1 VAVAAGLA
9 SMDMPIPHVAA
20 WEWANWKFPK
30 PVVAGDTIYARWTLT
45 QKRAPVGGS
54 RTSIAV
60 WRVDVHTADGAL
72 CAEGEVGASV
82 FRAAAAPVR
91 QPADA
96 GAGVPVAPS
105 RRRRRRPSRGG
116 TTEPT
121 QPAPV
126 PPAVVQAE
134 RPAGTRR
141 RRRRRT
147 SSGQGNGNGGPT
159 HLEPAAAAPMQPAL
173 PEPAVRTEAMV
184 ASPASRE
191 SANPLSRV
199 MKRLRRN

>member
-1 VAVAAGLA
+1 MAAGLA

-20 WEWANWKFPK
+20 WEWASWKFPK

-82 FRAAAAPVR
+82 FRTAAAAPVR
-91 QPADA
+91 QQADA
-96 GAGVPVAPS
+96 AAPVAPP
-105 RRRRRRPSRGG
+105 RRRRRRARGG
-116 TTEPT
+116 ASEQP
-121 QPAPV
+121 QPAP
-126 PPAVVQAE
+126 PPQPAVQAE
-134 RPAGTRR
+134 RPTGTRR

-147 SSGQGNGNGGPT
+147 SSGPANGNGAPP
-159 HLEPAAAAPMQPAL
+159 HVEPSAQSAQPSQ
-173 PEPAVRTEAMV
+173 PEPQVRSEPMV

-191 SANPLSRV
+191 NANPLSRV
-199 MKRLRRN
+199 MKRLRRS